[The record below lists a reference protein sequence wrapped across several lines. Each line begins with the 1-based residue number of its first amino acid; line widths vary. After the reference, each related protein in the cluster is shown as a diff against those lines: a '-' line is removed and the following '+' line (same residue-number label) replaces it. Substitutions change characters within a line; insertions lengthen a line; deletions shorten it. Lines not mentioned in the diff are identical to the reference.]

1 MKCYNFDL
9 RVKRFTSI
17 HVLKEKAMILIKAIA
32 LILIYLALYYLLG
45 LITIK
50 TIGDERAF
58 CPIWIG
64 MFVYAI
70 LFYLVALPM
79 KLAQVSL
86 KTVSLVWLVAVVLIV
101 ALAAIHLRSMLL
113 DRTKKLF
120 HTIFLHKW
128 SMLLVFLVVALEL
141 FYAESRRWVGS
152 PWDTAYY
159 IGEVTTSLLDG
170 EMGTVDAIMGTP
182 LNSFYIFYLLET
194 YSMHSAVACILTGI
208 PPLVEFRT
216 VMIAVM
222 IIMFNVILWN
232 IGKRLFDKDYWKS
245 AVLLL
250 IVFGIY
256 LFSNSMYWPGA
267 FFLSRTFEGKSI
279 LANIFIP
286 SMFYCFISIY
296 EDDQRN
302 DWIYL
307 FLTVTASYSY
317 CMTSLIVVPVMLF
330 GYYVSLMIKRRNWK
344 HTKNIVICLI
354 PCMIMSIVYFL
365 ITKGVIHINI
375 Y

>member
-1 MKCYNFDL
+1 
-9 RVKRFTSI
+9 
-17 HVLKEKAMILIKAIA
+17 MILIKAIT
-32 LILIYLALYYLLG
+32 LILIYLTLYYLLG

-50 TIGDERAF
+50 IAGDERDF
-58 CPIWIG
+58 CPIWVG

-70 LFYLVALPM
+70 LFFLVALPM
-79 KLAQVSL
+79 KLAQVPL
-86 KTVSLVWLVAVVLIV
+86 KTVSLVWLVTVVLIV
-101 ALAAIHLRSMLL
+101 ALAVVHLRGMLL
-113 DRTKKLF
+113 DRAKKLL
-120 HTIFLHKW
+120 HTFFLHKW
-128 SMLLVFLVVALEL
+128 SMLLIFLVVALEL

-159 IGEVTTSLLDG
+159 IGEVTTALHDG

-182 LNSFYIFYLLET
+182 MHSFYIFYLLET
-194 YSMHSAVACILTGI
+194 YSMHSTVACILTGI
-208 PPLVEFRT
+208 PALVEIRT
-216 VMIAVM
+216 VMTAV
-222 IIMFNVILWN
+222 IIIIFNVILWN

-256 LFSNSMYWPGA
+256 LFSNSLYWPGA
-267 FFLSRTFEGKSI
+267 FLLSRTFEGKNL

-286 SMFYCFISIY
+286 SMLYCFISIY
-296 EDDQRN
+296 EDDQRS

-330 GYYVSLMIKRRNWK
+330 GYYVALMIKKRNWR
-344 HTKNIVICLI
+344 HTKNIMICLI
-354 PCMIMSIVYFL
+354 PCMIMAIVYFL
-365 ITKGVIHINI
+365 ITKGLIHINI